1 MLARRR
7 VGRVDDE
14 HLFYLRSRGVPEAAA
29 KRLIVMG
36 FLQEV
41 LAQVTLGSCGP
52 GSRPPSGRSSG

>member
-1 MLARRR
+1 MI
-7 VGRVDDE
+7 GRVYDE

-41 LAQVTLGSCGP
+41 LEQVSLTELLTELEAAVREKLG
-52 GSRPPSGRSSG
+52 